1 MLGRKRKQS
10 TPIFSFRKYLLP
22 AGYLILSVVLMVLP
36 LEGVVSSFKVV
47 LAYIFLPQVRAAH
60 QTVTYV
66 GDVSQTVRELL
77 DAHAENRRLKQQIE
91 NNQLL
96 VSQAAQVLKENK
108 RLTEILQLPLQDRW
122 QGVWAKIAYRDPTQ
136 WNTVT
141 LDKGSREGI
150 KPRSAVIA
158 VEDGQSVLVGVVVE
172 TTETT
177 AKVLLVRDEDFS
189 AAVYLENS
197 AEEGLLTGD
206 GPRPVKIQYLPLQ
219 AKITEGEGVFTSASS
234 SIFPAGIFVGRVL
247 RILENDIAQTTLTL
261 QVEPAI
267 HPASIKEVFVLTEQE
282 LL

>member
-36 LEGVVSSFKVV
+36 LEGVVSSFKAV

-158 VEDGQSVLVGVVVE
+158 VEDGQSVLVG
-172 TTETT
+172 
-177 AKVLLVRDEDFS
+177 
-189 AAVYLENS
+189 
-197 AEEGLLTGD
+197 
-206 GPRPVKIQYLPLQ
+206 PRPVKIQYLPLQ
-219 AKITEGEGVFTSASS
+219 AKVAEGEGVFTSASS

>member
-1 MLGRKRKQS
+1 MIGRKRKQS

-22 AGYLILSVVLMVLP
+22 VGYLILSVILMVLP
-36 LEGVVSSFKVV
+36 LEGVVASFKAV
-47 LAYIFLPQVRAAH
+47 LAYVFVPQVRMTH
-60 QTVTYV
+60 QTVTYA

-77 DAHAENRRLKQQIE
+77 DAHAENHRLKQQIE

-96 VSQAAQVLKENK
+96 VSQAEQVLQENK
-108 RLTEILQLPLQDRW
+108 RLTEILQLPFQGRW
-122 QGVWAKIAYRDPTQ
+122 QGVWAKVAYRDPAQ

-141 LDKGSREGI
+141 LDKGAREGI
-150 KPRSAVIA
+150 EPRSAVIA
-158 VEDGQSVLVGVVVE
+158 VADGKSVLVGVVVE

-197 AEEGLLTGD
+197 DEEGLLVGD

-219 AKITEGEGVFTSASS
+219 AQVKEGELVFTSAAS

-247 RILENDIAQTTLTL
+247 RVLDNDIAQTTLTV
-261 QVEPAI
+261 QVEPAV
-267 HPASIKEVFVLTEQE
+267 HPASIKEVFVLTAREAF
-282 LL
+282 